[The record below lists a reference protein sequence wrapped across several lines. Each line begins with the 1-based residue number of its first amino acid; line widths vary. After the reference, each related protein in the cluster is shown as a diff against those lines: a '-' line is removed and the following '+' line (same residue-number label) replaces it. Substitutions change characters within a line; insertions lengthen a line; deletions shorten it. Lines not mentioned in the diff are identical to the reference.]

1 MLRCRLA
8 ASDAAQDW
16 SVRHWRRLSASMARF
31 KFLQQRRDL
40 AEHAGHFSLA
50 KYVPSV
56 PLDGLLLGVDNV
68 RHDVFL
74 SPKFTHLTRQHLWRL
89 IVQYGDVQELAA
101 VEDQPSSRPPWDA
114 RVRKPA
120 SCNEPA
126 DFRRTLAEL
135 YAAALNRAK
144 TENDLTL
151 DLLAHVAVLKFLKS
165 ELLWQF
171 NQVADRVR
179 SRVNQESKGSLPVRV
194 HALQERFAQFQVGKK
209 MVLRKVGE
217 ELFRIQRDLEKEQ
230 LARMRRSLFGEE
242 YAETYEVFLNR
253 LLFTEE
259 GRDDYLNA
267 EHYVMLGYYERDPD
281 RFFAILEIARVFLKS
296 LRLSD
301 VRDESDIRAVLSVPE
316 NAQDLVA
323 GGTPD
328 DSSPKGQAQQAMLE
342 AWLQALEEHGMMQ
355 HVIAAYEVVPILPEY
370 SPPINAQQLKNALI
384 QRAERLRVEELL
396 EEQGKLSVEAMHD
409 AIKRVLSYRGVERP
423 KVAGRFMI
431 DFIRYHRDV
440 RKLEALTAA
449 MEQVNV
455 ITNPKVREL
464 SAINNTLY
472 EFLLPSEQKPAEEKV
487 LDHVVLKADLRDSS
501 HVTRTLFE
509 RGLNPASYF
518 SLNFYEPVNRLLPL
532 FGAEK
537 VFIEGD
543 AVILTILERPGDGQ
557 FAVARCCALAREII
571 GVVGAY
577 NEKSQKA
584 GLPMLELGIGIAYQ
598 DTAPLYLMDGASRV
612 MISPA
617 LNESD
622 RLSSCS
628 RAARRCLAQNSTL
641 FNVFAF
647 QSVGDGEAGDDPE
660 EFLVRYNIGGIH
672 LNEGAFQKLRQ
683 EISLRTDNLQ
693 LPMIWGRETV
703 RLYSGVVPLA
713 SGGFQ
718 KLVIREGRVARI
730 DPRTFILKRWTDLRY
745 YEACTSAEIHQYLE
759 TVKSTAATPVLA
771 RL

>member
-1 MLRCRLA
+1 
-8 ASDAAQDW
+8 
-16 SVRHWRRLSASMARF
+16 MARF
-31 KFLQQRRDL
+31 KFLQRRDL
-40 AEHAGHFSLA
+40 AEHAGYFSLA
-50 KYVPSV
+50 KYVPAL
-56 PLDGLLLGVDNV
+56 PLDGLIPGVDNV

-74 SPKFTHLTRQHLWRL
+74 SPKFTQLARQHLWRL
-89 IVQYGDVQELAA
+89 IVLYGDVQELATA
-101 VEDQPSSRPPWDA
+101 EEPAGSRPPWDV
-114 RVRKPA
+114 RPVRKPTNGA
-120 SCNEPA
+120 EPA
-126 DFRRTLAEL
+126 DFRRTLTEL

-144 TENDLTL
+144 AEDNLTL
-151 DLLAHVAVLKFLKS
+151 DLLVHVAVLKFLKS

-179 SRVNQESKGSLPVRV
+179 ARVNQESKGSLPGRI
-194 HALQERFAQFQVGKK
+194 HALQERFAHFQVGKK

-217 ELFRIQRDLEKEQ
+217 ELYHTQRDLEKEQ
-230 LARMRRSLFGEE
+230 LARMRRSLFGDEH
-242 YAETYEVFLNR
+242 AGVYEIFLNR

-267 EHYVMLGYYERDPD
+267 EHYVMLGNYECDPD
-281 RFFAILEIARVFLKS
+281 RFFAILEIARLFLKS
-296 LRLSD
+296 LQLDD
-301 VRDESDIRAVLSVPE
+301 VRDERDVRAVLSVPE
-316 NAQDLVA
+316 NAQELVA

-328 DSSPKGQAQQAMLE
+328 DTDPKGRAQQAMLE
-342 AWLQALEEHGMMQ
+342 AWLEALEEHGMTQ

-409 AIKRVLSYRGVERP
+409 AIKRVLGCRGGERA
-423 KVAGRFMI
+423 KLAGRFMI

-449 MEQVNV
+449 MDQVNV

-472 EFLLPSEQKPAEEKV
+472 EFLLPAEQKPAEEKV

-501 HVTRTLFE
+501 YVTRILFE

-518 SLNFYEPVNRLLPL
+518 SLNFYQPVNRLLPL

-543 AVILTILERPGDGQ
+543 AVILSICERPGDGQ

-584 GLPMLELGIGIAYQ
+584 GLPTLELGIGIAYQ
-598 DTAPLYLMDGASRV
+598 DTAPLYLMDGATRV

-617 LNESD
+617 LNKSD

-628 RAARRCLAQNSTL
+628 RAARRCLANNPTL

-647 QSVGDGEAGDDPE
+647 QSLDDAGNGDDPE
-660 EFLVRYNIGGIH
+660 EFLVRYNIGGVH
-672 LNEGAFQKLRQ
+672 LDQAAFQKLRQ

-703 RLYSGVVPLA
+703 RLYSGVVPLP

-718 KLVIREGRVARI
+718 KLAVREGRVARV
-730 DPRTFILKRWTDLRY
+730 DPRTFALKRWTDLRY
-745 YEACTSAEIHQYLE
+745 YEACTSAEIYQYLE
-759 TVKSTAATPVLA
+759 TARTAAATPAAQV
-771 RL
+771 R

>member
-1 MLRCRLA
+1 
-8 ASDAAQDW
+8 
-16 SVRHWRRLSASMARF
+16 MARF
-31 KFLQQRRDL
+31 RFLQRRDL
-40 AEHAGHFSLA
+40 AEHAGCFSLA
-50 KYVPSV
+50 KYVPSM
-56 PLDGLLLGVDNV
+56 PLEGLLLGVDNV

-74 SPKFTHLTRQHLWRL
+74 SPKFTQLTRQHLWRL
-89 IVQYGDVQELAA
+89 IVQYGDVQELASTDDA
-101 VEDQPSSRPPWDA
+101 AGSRPPWDV
-114 RVRKPA
+114 RPVRKA
-120 SCNEPA
+120 GNGAEPA

-144 TENDLTL
+144 SENDLTL
-151 DLLAHVAVLKFLKS
+151 DLLAHVAVLKFLKF

-171 NQVADRVR
+171 NQVADRIR
-179 SRVNQESKGSLPVRV
+179 ARVNHESKGSLPART
-194 HALQERFAQFQVGKK
+194 HALQERFARFQVGKK
-209 MVLRKVGE
+209 AVLRKVGE
-217 ELFRIQRDLEKEQ
+217 ELFRAQRDLEKEQ
-230 LARMRRSLFGEE
+230 LARMRRSLFGDEHADV
-242 YAETYEVFLNR
+242 YDIFLNR
-253 LLFTEE
+253 LLFAEE

-267 EHYVMLGYYERDPD
+267 EHYVMLGNYERDPD
-281 RFFAILEIARVFLKS
+281 RFFAILEIARLFLKS
-296 LRLSD
+296 LQLAD
-301 VRDESDIRAVLSVPE
+301 VREERDIRAVLSVPE
-316 NAQDLVA
+316 NAQELLA
-323 GGTPD
+323 GGNPEESD
-328 DSSPKGQAQQAMLE
+328 PKGQAQQAILDAWLE
-342 AWLQALEEHGMMQ
+342 ALQEHGMMQ
-355 HVIAAYEVVPILPEY
+355 HVIAAYEVVPILPDY

-396 EEQGKLSVEAMHD
+396 ETHGKLSVEAIHD
-409 AIKRVLSYRGVERP
+409 ASKRVLACRGEERA
-423 KVAGRFMI
+423 KVAGRFLI
-431 DFIRYHRDV
+431 DFIRFHRDV
-440 RKLEALTAA
+440 RKLEALAAA

-472 EFLLPSEQKPAEEKV
+472 EFLLPAEQKPAEEKV

-543 AVILTILERPGDGQ
+543 AVILALMERAGEGQ

-571 GVVGAY
+571 GVVSAY

-584 GLPMLELGIGIAYQ
+584 GLPTLELGIGIAYQ

-622 RLSSCS
+622 RLSSCN
-628 RAARRCLAQNSTL
+628 RAARRCLARNPTL

-647 QSVGDGEAGDDPE
+647 QSLEDLDGGGDPE
-660 EFLVRYNIGGIH
+660 EFLVRYNIGGVH
-672 LNEGAFQKLRQ
+672 VDEAAFQKLRQ
-683 EISLRTDNLQ
+683 EISLRTDNLE

-703 RLYSGVVPLA
+703 RLYSGMVPLP

-730 DPRTFILKRWTDLRY
+730 DARTFGLKRWTDRRY
-745 YEACTSAEIHQYLE
+745 YEACTTAEIYEHLE
-759 TVKSTAATPVLA
+759 KAKTPAATPVLV
-771 RL
+771 R

>member
-1 MLRCRLA
+1 
-8 ASDAAQDW
+8 
-16 SVRHWRRLSASMARF
+16 MARF
-31 KFLQQRRDL
+31 KFLQKRDL
-40 AEHAGHFSLA
+40 SEHAGCFSLA
-50 KYVPSV
+50 KYVPYV
-56 PLDGLLLGVDNV
+56 PLEGLVLGVDNL

-74 SPKFTHLTRQHLWRL
+74 SPKFMHLTRQHLCRL
-89 IVQYGDVQELAA
+89 IMQHGDVHDLASTEEA
-101 VEDQPSSRPPWDA
+101 AGSRPPWDV
-114 RVRKPA
+114 RPVRKA
-120 SCNEPA
+120 DNGGEPG

-144 TENDLTL
+144 ADNDLTL

-171 NQVADRVR
+171 NQVADRIR
-179 SRVNQESKGSLPVRV
+179 ARVNHESKGSLPART
-194 HALQERFAQFQVGKK
+194 HALQERFARFQVSKK
-209 MVLRKVGE
+209 AVLRKAGE
-217 ELFRIQRDLEKEQ
+217 ELFRAQRDLEKEQ
-230 LARMRRSLFGEE
+230 LARMRRSLFGDE
-242 YAETYEVFLNR
+242 YADVYDIFLNR
-253 LLFTEE
+253 LLFAEE

-267 EHYVMLGYYERDPD
+267 EHYVMLGNYERDPD
-281 RFFAILEIARVFLKS
+281 RFFAILEIARLFLKS
-296 LRLSD
+296 LQLSD
-301 VRDESDIRAVLSVPE
+301 VREERDIRAVLSVPE
-316 NAQDLVA
+316 NAQELLA
-323 GGTPD
+323 GGNPD
-328 DSSPKGQAQQAMLE
+328 ESDPKGQVQQAILDAWLE
-342 AWLQALEEHGMMQ
+342 ALHEHGMMQ
-355 HVIAAYEVVPILPEY
+355 HVIAAYEVVPILPDY

-396 EEQGKLSVEAMHD
+396 EAHGKLSVEAIHD
-409 AIKRVLSYRGVERP
+409 ATKRVLGCRGEERA
-423 KVAGRFMI
+423 KVAGRFLI
-431 DFIRYHRDV
+431 DFIRFHRDV

-472 EFLLPSEQKPAEEKV
+472 EFLLPVEQKPAEEKV
-487 LDHVVLKADLRDSS
+487 LNHVVLKADLRDSS
-501 HVTRTLFE
+501 YVTRTLFE

-543 AVILTILERPGDGQ
+543 AVILALMERAGEGP

-571 GVVGAY
+571 GVVSAY

-584 GLPMLELGIGIAYQ
+584 GLPTLELGIGIAYQ

-622 RLSSCS
+622 RLSSCN
-628 RAARRCLAQNSTL
+628 RAARRCLARNPTL

-647 QSVGDGEAGDDPE
+647 QSLEDLDGGGDPE
-660 EFLVRYNIGGIH
+660 EFLVRYNIGGVH
-672 LNEGAFQKLRQ
+672 LDEAAFQKLRQ
-683 EISLRTDNLQ
+683 EISLRTDNLE
-693 LPMIWGRETV
+693 LPMIWGPESV
-703 RLYSGVVPLA
+703 RLYSGMVPLP

-730 DPRTFILKRWTDLRY
+730 DPRTFTLKRWTDRRY
-745 YEACTSAEIHQYLE
+745 YEACTSAEIYEHLE
-759 TVKSTAATPVLA
+759 RARTPAATPVLV
-771 RL
+771 R

>member
-1 MLRCRLA
+1 
-8 ASDAAQDW
+8 
-16 SVRHWRRLSASMARF
+16 MARF
-31 KFLQQRRDL
+31 KFFQQRDL
-40 AEHAGHFSLA
+40 AEHASYFSLA
-50 KYVPSV
+50 KYVPHV

-74 SPKFTHLTRQHLWRL
+74 SPKFTQLARQHLGRL

-101 VEDQPSSRPPWDA
+101 VEEPSGSRPPWDMRSA
-114 RVRKPA
+114 RKPSNGA
-120 SCNEPA
+120 EPP

-135 YAAALNRAK
+135 YAGALNRAK
-144 TENDLTL
+144 AENDLTL

-165 ELLWQF
+165 ELLGQF
-171 NQVADRVR
+171 NQVADRIR
-179 SRVNQESKGSLPVRV
+179 ARVNEESKGSLPGRT
-194 HALQERFAQFQVGKK
+194 HTLQERFARFQVTKK

-217 ELFRIQRDLEKEQ
+217 ELFRTQRDLEKEN

-242 YAETYEVFLNR
+242 HADVYEIFLNR

-267 EHYVMLGYYERDPD
+267 EHYVMLGNYERDPD
-281 RFFAILEIARVFLKS
+281 RFFAILEIARLFLKS
-296 LRLSD
+296 LQLDD
-301 VRDESDIRAVLSVPE
+301 VRDERDVRAVLSVPE
-316 NAQDLVA
+316 NAQELLA

-328 DSSPKGQAQQAMLE
+328 ESDPKGQAQQAVLE
-342 AWLQALEEHGMMQ
+342 AWLETLQEHGMMQ
-355 HVIAAYEVVPILPEY
+355 HVIAAYEVVAILPEY

-384 QRAERLRVEELL
+384 QRVERLRVEELL
-396 EEQGKLSVEAMHD
+396 AEHGKLSVEAMHD
-409 AIKRVLSYRGVERP
+409 AIKRVLGCRGAARA
-423 KVAGRFMI
+423 KLAGRFMI

-449 MEQVNV
+449 MDQVNV

-472 EFLLPSEQKPAEEKV
+472 EFFLPTEQKLAEEKV
-487 LDHVVLKADLRDSS
+487 LSHVVLKADLRDSS
-501 HVTRTLFE
+501 RVTRILFE

-518 SLNFYEPVNRLLPL
+518 SLNFYQPVNRLLPL

-543 AVILTILERPGDGQ
+543 AVILAIFERPGEGQ
-557 FAVARCCALAREII
+557 FTVARCCALAREII
-571 GVVGAY
+571 GVVSAY
-577 NEKSQKA
+577 NEKSRKA
-584 GLPMLELGIGIAYQ
+584 GLPTLELGIGIAYQ
-598 DTAPLYLMDGASRV
+598 EAAPLYLMDGATRV

-628 RAARRCLAQNSTL
+628 RLARRSLARNPTL

-647 QSVGDGEAGDDPE
+647 QSLEDDDTSGNPG
-660 EFLVRYNIGGIH
+660 EFLVRYNIGGVH
-672 LNEGAFQKLRQ
+672 LEQAAFQKLRQ

-693 LPMIWGRETV
+693 LPMIWGGESV
-703 RLYSGVVPLA
+703 RLYSGVVPLP

-718 KLVIREGRVARI
+718 KLVVREGRVARV
-730 DPRTFILKRWTDLRY
+730 DPRSFAFKRWTDLRY
-745 YEACTSAEIHQYLE
+745 YEACTGAEIYEYLE
-759 TVKSTAATPVLA
+759 RTKANAATPVLV
-771 RL
+771 R

>member
-1 MLRCRLA
+1 
-8 ASDAAQDW
+8 
-16 SVRHWRRLSASMARF
+16 MARF
-31 KFLQQRRDL
+31 KFLQERNLDEY
-40 AEHAGHFSLA
+40 ACYFKLA
-50 KYVPSV
+50 KYAPSV
-56 PLDGLLLGVDNV
+56 SLDGLVPGVDNV

-74 SPKFTHLTRQHLWRL
+74 SPKFTQLARQHLGRL

-101 VEDQPSSRPPWDA
+101 AEDATASSRPPWD
-114 RVRKPA
+114 RRPVRKP
-120 SCNEPA
+120 NNGGEPG
-126 DFRRTLAEL
+126 DFKRTLAEL
-135 YAAALNRAK
+135 YSVALSCAK
-144 TENDLTL
+144 AEGNLTL

-165 ELLWQF
+165 ELLGQF
-171 NQVADRVR
+171 NQVLDRVR
-179 SRVNQESKGSLPVRV
+179 ARVNEDMKGSLPVRT
-194 HALQERFAQFQVGKK
+194 HALQERFARFQVGKK

-217 ELFRIQRDLEKEQ
+217 ELFRTQRDIEKET
-230 LARMRRSLFGEE
+230 LARMRRSLFGDEN
-242 YAETYEVFLNR
+242 ASVYEIFLNR

-267 EHYVMLGYYERDPD
+267 EHYVMLGNYERDPD
-281 RFFAILEIARVFLKS
+281 RFFAILEIARLFLKS
-296 LRLSD
+296 LALED
-301 VRDESDIRAVLSVPE
+301 VRDEHDVRAVLSVPE
-316 NAQDLVA
+316 NAQELVA
-323 GGTPD
+323 GGTPENSD
-328 DSSPKGQAQQAMLE
+328 PTSRAQKAVLA
-342 AWLQALEEHGMMQ
+342 AWLEALEEHGMMP

-396 EEQGKLSVEAMHD
+396 AAHGKLSVEAMHD
-409 AIKRVLSYRGVERP
+409 AIKRVLGCRGGERA
-423 KVAGRFMI
+423 KVAGRFLV

-449 MEQVNV
+449 MDRVNV
-455 ITNPKVREL
+455 ITSPKVREL
-464 SAINNTLY
+464 SSINNTLY
-472 EFLLPSEQKPAEEKV
+472 EFMLPDEQKPAEERV

-501 HVTRTLFE
+501 HLTRTLFE

-543 AVILTILERPGDGQ
+543 AVILALFERQGEGQ

-571 GVVGAY
+571 GVVHAY
-577 NEKSQKA
+577 NEKSGKA
-584 GLPMLELGIGIAYQ
+584 GLPTLELGIGIAYQ
-598 DTAPLYLMDGASRV
+598 DSAPLYLMDGTTRV

-628 RAARRCLAQNSTL
+628 RVARRYLARNPTL

-647 QSVGDGEAGDDPE
+647 QSVEAVESGGDPE
-660 EFLVRYNIGGIH
+660 EFLVRYNIGGVH
-672 LNEGAFQKLRQ
+672 LNQTAFEKLRQ

-693 LPMIWGRETV
+693 LPMIWGQEPV
-703 RLYSGVVPLA
+703 RLYSGVVPLP

-718 KLVIREGRVARI
+718 KLVVREGRVAHV
-730 DPRTFILKRWTDLRY
+730 DARTFAFKRWTDLRY
-745 YEACTSAEIHQYLE
+745 YEACTSAEIYEHLE
-759 TVKSTAATPVLA
+759 KTKTTAAPAMA
-771 RL
+771 R

>member
-1 MLRCRLA
+1 MP
-8 ASDAAQDW
+8 
-16 SVRHWRRLSASMARF
+16 RF
-31 KFLQQRRDL
+31 KFLQRRDL
-40 AEHAGHFSLA
+40 AEHACYFSLA
-50 KYVPSV
+50 KYVPCV
-56 PLDGLLLGVDNV
+56 PLDGLLPGVDNV

-74 SPKFTHLTRQHLWRL
+74 SPKFMQLARQHLGRL
-89 IVQYGDVQELAA
+89 IVQYGDVQELAVPEEPA
-101 VEDQPSSRPPWDA
+101 GSRPPWDV
-114 RVRKPA
+114 RPVRKPTNGA
-120 SCNEPA
+120 EPP

-135 YAAALNRAK
+135 YTAALNRAK
-144 TENDLTL
+144 AEGNLTL

-165 ELLWQF
+165 ELLAQF
-171 NQVADRVR
+171 NQVLDRVR
-179 SRVNQESKGSLPVRV
+179 ARVNEESKGSLPART
-194 HALQERFAQFQVGKK
+194 HTLQERFARFQVGKK

-217 ELFRIQRDLEKEQ
+217 ELFRTQRDLEKEQ
-230 LARMRRSLFGEE
+230 LARMRRSLFGDEQ
-242 YAETYEVFLNR
+242 AGVYEIFLNR

-267 EHYVMLGYYERDPD
+267 EHYVMLGNYERDPD
-281 RFFAILEIARVFLKS
+281 RFFAILEIARLFLKS
-296 LRLSD
+296 LALD
-301 VRDESDIRAVLSVPE
+301 EVRDERDIRAVLCVPE
-316 NAQDLVA
+316 NAQELVA
-323 GGTPD
+323 GGTPEE
-328 DSSPKGQAQQAMLE
+328 SQPKGQSQKAVLE
-342 AWLQALEEHGMMQ
+342 AWLEALQEHGMMP

-384 QRAERLRVEELL
+384 QRVERLRVEELL
-396 EEQGKLSVEAMHD
+396 EAQGKLSVEAMHD
-409 AIKRVLSYRGVERP
+409 AVKRVLGCRGAERA

-472 EFLLPSEQKPAEEKV
+472 EFVLPTEQKPAEEKV

-501 HVTRTLFE
+501 HVTRILFE

-543 AVILTILERPGDGQ
+543 AVILAVLERPGEGQ
-557 FAVARCCALAREII
+557 FAVARCCALAREIL
-571 GVVGAY
+571 GVVSAY

-584 GLPMLELGIGIAYQ
+584 GLPTLELGIGIAYQ
-598 DTAPLYLMDGASRV
+598 DAAPLYLMDGATRV

-628 RAARRCLAQNSTL
+628 RAARRCLARNPTL

-647 QSVGDGEAGDDPE
+647 QSLEDVDTGGDPE
-660 EFLVRYNIGGIH
+660 ELLVRYNIGGVH
-672 LNEGAFQKLRQ
+672 LDPAAFHKLGQ

-693 LPMIWGRETV
+693 LPMIWGREPV
-703 RLYSGVVPLA
+703 RLHSGVVPLP

-718 KLVIREGRVARI
+718 KLVVREGRVARV
-730 DPRTFILKRWTDLRY
+730 DPRSFAFKRWTELRY
-745 YEACTSAEIHQYLE
+745 YEACTSAEIYKYLE
-759 TVKSTAATPVLA
+759 KTKSTAATPVLV
-771 RL
+771 R

>member
-1 MLRCRLA
+1 
-8 ASDAAQDW
+8 
-16 SVRHWRRLSASMARF
+16 MARF
-31 KFLQQRRDL
+31 KFLQRRDL
-40 AEHAGHFSLA
+40 AEHAGYFKLA

-56 PLDGLLLGVDNV
+56 SLEGLVPGVDNV

-74 SPKFTHLTRQHLWRL
+74 SPKFMQLARQHLGRL
-89 IVQYGDVQELAA
+89 IVQYGDVQELVAEEAA
-101 VEDQPSSRPPWDA
+101 GSSRPPWDV
-114 RVRKPA
+114 RPVVRKPTNGA
-120 SCNEPA
+120 EPG

-135 YAAALNRAK
+135 YTVALSCAK
-144 TENDLTL
+144 SEGNLTL

-165 ELLWQF
+165 ELLGQF
-171 NQVADRVR
+171 NQVLDRVR
-179 SRVNQESKGSLPVRV
+179 ARVNEDSKHSLPARTHV
-194 HALQERFAQFQVGKK
+194 LQERFARFQVGKK

-217 ELFRIQRDLEKEQ
+217 ELFRTQRELEKET
-230 LARMRRSLFGEE
+230 LARMRRSLFGDEE
-242 YAETYEVFLNR
+242 AGVYEIFLNR

-267 EHYVMLGYYERDPD
+267 EHYVMLGNYERDPD
-281 RFFAILEIARVFLKS
+281 RFFAILEIARLFLKS
-296 LRLSD
+296 LELGD
-301 VRDESDIRAVLSVPE
+301 VREERDIRAVLSVPE
-316 NAQDLVA
+316 NAQELVA
-323 GGTPD
+323 GGTPGD
-328 DSSPKGQAQQAMLE
+328 ADPKSRAQQAILTAWLE
-342 AWLQALEEHGMMQ
+342 ALEQHGMVQ

-396 EEQGKLSVEAMHD
+396 EEHGKLSVEAMHD
-409 AIKRVLSYRGVERP
+409 AIKRVLGCRGEERA
-423 KVAGRFMI
+423 KVAGRFLM

-449 MEQVNV
+449 MDRVNV
-455 ITNPKVREL
+455 IINPKVREL

-472 EFLLPSEQKPAEEKV
+472 EFMLPDEQKPAEERV

-501 HVTRTLFE
+501 HVTRTLYE

-537 VFIEGD
+537 VFLEGD
-543 AVILTILERPGDGQ
+543 AVIMALFERQGEAQ
-557 FAVARCCALAREII
+557 FAVARCCVLAREII
-571 GVVGAY
+571 GVVRAY
-577 NEKSQKA
+577 NEKSRQA
-584 GLPMLELGIGIAYQ
+584 GLPTLELGIGIAYQ
-598 DTAPLYLMDGASRV
+598 DSAPLYLMDGATRV

-628 RAARRCLAQNSTL
+628 RVARRCLAKNPTH

-647 QSVGDGEAGDDPE
+647 QSAESASNGADPE
-660 EFLVRYNIGGIH
+660 ESLVRYNIGGVH
-672 LNEGAFQKLRQ
+672 LDEAAFQKLRQ

-693 LPMIWGRETV
+693 LPMLWGREPI
-703 RLYSGVVPLA
+703 RLYSGVVPLP

-718 KLVIREGRVARI
+718 KLVVREGRVAHV
-730 DPRTFILKRWTDLRY
+730 DPRTFAFKRWTDLRY
-745 YEACTSAEIHQYLE
+745 YEACTSAEIYEHLE
-759 TVKSTAATPVLA
+759 KAKAPAATPVLV
-771 RL
+771 R